1 MIIFAHYSFHPQV
14 KLKITRPGKRLQKTM
29 ENGPVEIVDVPIK
42 DGGSFDS
49 YVTVYQRVVN
59 PSES

>member
-1 MIIFAHYSFHPQV
+1 
-14 KLKITRPGKRLQKTM
+14 M